1 MANPY
6 MQYKT
11 QSINTM
17 SGGELV
23 TTLYDE
29 IIKNLR
35 LGSILYSKSDYAGAE
50 TACDKA
56 RKIVSHLIT
65 TLDYQYP
72 ISENLAKLYH
82 FFNQQIINAT
92 VKRSGIPLD
101 DISPLVADLR
111 ATWVEAQKQV
121 HMKNK

>member
-35 LGSILYSKSDYAGAE
+35 LASILFGKSEYVGAE
-50 TACDKA
+50 TASEKA
-56 RKIVSHLIT
+56 RKIISHLIT

-72 ISENLAKLYH
+72 ISDNLSKLYH
-82 FFNQQIINAT
+82 FFNQQIVNAN
-92 VKRSGIPLD
+92 VKRSSGPID
-101 DISPLVADLR
+101 DIVPLIADLR
-111 ATWVEAQKQV
+111 ATWVEAQKQA
-121 HMKNK
+121 HMHNK